1 MTVPDPLALAH
12 ERPELSA
19 FQPFWKRQTIAL
31 ALLLLAFL
39 LLAAV
44 HPLLAGRLF
53 FSLATFFYLLISSY
67 KMFLLY
73 RSVRSDAEL
82 RFGRSEIAALREDNL
97 PLYSILIPLY
107 REAESLP
114 HLVASLQRLDYPAD
128 KLDIQLLLEEDDR
141 ETREAAARLALPPSF
156 RLTLIPP
163 SLPRTKP
170 KACNIG
176 LAHARGEFLVIY
188 DAEDQPEPDQLKKAV
203 LGFRHCGPRVL
214 CLQSK
219 LNFYNPRQ
227 NWLTRFFTAE
237 YSAWFDLSLPGLS
250 SLRAVM
256 PLGGTSNHFRTEP
269 LRTLLGWDAYNVAE
283 DCDLG
288 VRLCRAGWETRMLD
302 TTTWEE
308 ACSDLGFWIR
318 QRTRWYKGYM
328 QTFLVHTRQPIRL
341 LRELGWRNAFHFAL
355 IVGGMLITLLL
366 NPLFWTLTALWFIRR
381 FSALDPFFPPLV
393 FLMGA
398 TCLFV
403 GNFAF
408 MYAGALGCYRR
419 RCYDLVKYALLM
431 PPYWLLM
438 SIAAWRAL
446 VQLVVNPFHWEKTRH
461 GLTTPRAP

>member
-1 MTVPDPLALAH
+1 MTAINPIALAQEH
-12 ERPELSA
+12 PHLSA
-19 FQPFWKRQTIAL
+19 FHPLSKGQRTMIASL
-31 ALLLLAFL
+31 ILVFL
-39 LLAAV
+39 LSAIFRPWA
-44 HPLLAGRLF
+44 AGRLF
-53 FSLATFFYLLISSY
+53 FFIATFFYLLISSY

-73 RSVRSDAEL
+73 RSVRTDSQL
-82 RFGRSEIAALREDNL
+82 RFSPKDISALPDSHL

-114 HLVASLQRLDYPAD
+114 HLVASLQRLDYPPE

-141 ETREAAARLALPPSF
+141 ETRDAAARLSLPPHF

-163 SLPRTKP
+163 SQPRTKP

-176 LAHARGEFLVIY
+176 LALARGEFLVIY

-203 LGFRHCGPRVL
+203 LGFQQSHSRVL

-219 LNFYNPRQ
+219 LNYYNPRQ

-250 SLRAVM
+250 SLQAVM
-256 PLGGTSNHFRTEP
+256 PLGGTSNHFKTAP
-269 LRTLLGWDAYNVAE
+269 LRELLGWDAYNVAE

-288 VRLCRAGWETRMLD
+288 VRLCRYGWKTRMLD

-308 ACSDLGFWIR
+308 ACSNLGFWIR

-328 QTFLVHTRQPIRL
+328 QTWLVHTRHPLRL
-341 LRELGWRNAFHFAL
+341 LREMGGRNAFHFSM
-355 IVGGMLITLLL
+355 IVGGMLVCLLL
-366 NPLFWTLTALWFIRR
+366 NPIFWTLTALWFVRR
-381 FSALDPFFPPLV
+381 FSALDPLFPPFV
-393 FLMGA
+393 FFMGSV
-398 TCLFV
+398 CLFV

-408 MYAGALGCYRR
+408 LYAGALGCYRR
-419 RCYDLVKYALLM
+419 RLYDLVKFAVCM
-431 PPYWLLM
+431 PPYWILM

-446 VQLVVNPFHWEKTRH
+446 FQLLVNPFHWEKTRH
-461 GLTTPRAP
+461 GLTPNKMA